1 MTSGTCPN
9 IRPANFVTRVQQ
21 SRIPKFV
28 NDIFSAFGT
37 HSRVRWV
44 CGPCAVFCGAVRCC
58 AVLCGTVRLFGEAD
72 GSTPSYLRPL
82 PTFALQMN
90 ELTRIMHSA
99 TTLICFEVE
108 LAVTW

>member
-1 MTSGTCPN
+1 MT
-9 IRPANFVTRVQQ
+9 F
-21 SRIPKFV
+21 SRR
-28 NDIFSAFGT
+28 SALIL
-37 HSRVRWV
+37 V
-44 CGPCAVFCGAVRCC
+44 CGGCAALVRSS
-58 AVLCGTVRLFGEAD
+58 AALCGTVRLFGEAD